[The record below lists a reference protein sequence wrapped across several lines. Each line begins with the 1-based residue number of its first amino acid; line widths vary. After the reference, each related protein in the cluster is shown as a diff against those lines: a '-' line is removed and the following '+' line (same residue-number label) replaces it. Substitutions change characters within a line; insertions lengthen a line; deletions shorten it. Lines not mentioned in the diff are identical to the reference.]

1 MKWNRAMAS
10 GIALLFAGTLYAQ
23 QAKPIKVAPS
33 KMSKLGT
40 VSSRFLSYN
49 IEMEEVTGGPF
60 WKPYKSFGKISSA
73 GQTAKHTAKHGPLGR
88 MNLYQYRPPINLGNP
103 RLRKLAE
110 ALSPAYLRVSGTW
123 ANSTYFQDNDAP
135 RLKTP
140 PKGFKGVLTRSEW
153 KGVVNFSRAVGVRIV
168 TSVAISPG
176 TRNAKGVWT
185 SSQAEKL
192 FDYTRSIGG
201 SIAASAFMNEPTFPG
216 PGDAPAGYDAADFAR
231 DVKIF
236 KPFLHKEWPHAV
248 FLGPGGVGEG
258 VSLVPAAMKMKMKM
272 LGTKDLMQATG
283 PEFDAFSYH
292 FYGTVSRRCG
302 GHLTVDQA
310 LSNEWL
316 NRTDKAE
323 AFYANL
329 RNTYLPG
336 KPMWLTETAESACGG
351 DELAS
356 QFVDTFRFVNQLG
369 TLAQKGVQVVMH
381 NTLSASDYGLLSENT
396 YQPRPDYW
404 AAVLWK
410 RTMGT
415 TVLDPHV
422 PDHPHVRVYAQC
434 MRGRKGG
441 VSLVAFN
448 TDMHGEHTLE
458 IPGNGESYV
467 LTAPSLASREVM
479 LNGIELKAKPDGS
492 LPAMKGKRF
501 KAGMLR
507 LPPASIAFVTVPSA
521 NNENCR

>member
-1 MKWNRAMAS
+1 MNWNRAVVS
-10 GIALLFAGTLYAQ
+10 GVALLFAGTLYAQ

-49 IEMEEVTGGPF
+49 VEMEEVTGGPF
-60 WKPYKSFGKISSA
+60 WKPYQSFGKETSA
-73 GQTAKHTAKHGPLGR
+73 RKTAQHAAKHGPLGR
-88 MNLYQYRPPINLGNP
+88 MNLYQYRPPIDLSNP

-110 ALSPAYLRVSGTW
+110 ALSPAYVRVSGTW

-135 RLKTP
+135 KWKTP
-140 PKGFKGVLTRSEW
+140 PRGFKGVLTRSEW
-153 KGVVNFSRAVGVRIV
+153 KGVVDFSDAVGAGIV
-168 TSVAISPG
+168 TSVAVSPG

-185 SSQAEKL
+185 PSQAKKL
-192 FDYTRSIGG
+192 FDYTRRMGG
-201 SIAASAFMNEPTFPG
+201 RISASEFMNEPTFPG

-231 DVKIF
+231 DVKVF
-236 KPFLHKEWPHAV
+236 GPFLHKEWPHAV

-258 VSLVPAAMKMKMKM
+258 VSLMPAGMKIKMKM
-272 LGTKDLMQATG
+272 LSTKDLMQATG
-283 PEFDAFSYH
+283 PVFDAFSYH
-292 FYGTVSRRCG
+292 FYGAVSRRCG

-323 AFYANL
+323 EFYAGI
-329 RNTYLPG
+329 RNAYLPG
-336 KPMWLTETAESACGG
+336 KPMWLTETAEAACGG
-351 DELAS
+351 DKLAS
-356 QFVDTFRFVNQLG
+356 EFVDTFRFVNQLG
-369 TLAQKGVQVVMH
+369 TLAQKGVKVVMR
-381 NTLSASDYGLLSENT
+381 NTLSASDYGLLSEGS

-422 PDHPHVRVYAQC
+422 PDSPHVRVYAQC

-448 TDMHGEHTLE
+448 TDLKAGRALD
-458 IPGNGESYV
+458 IPGSGESYV
-467 LTAPSLASREVM
+467 LTAPSLTSPDVW
-479 LNGIELKAKPDGS
+479 LNGTQLKARPDGS
-492 LPAMKGKRF
+492 LPAMKGKRVR
-501 KAGMLR
+501 AGVLK
-507 LPPASIAFVTVPSA
+507 LPPASIAFVVLPSA
-521 NNENCR
+521 RNESCR